1 MAWGGLF
8 RDSTGAWLGG
18 YAVKGGEGSVLLAE
32 LNGVHHHGLHLAWR
46 LGNKKVQVE
55 VIVWRWWT

>member
-18 YAVKGGEGSVLLAE
+18 YAGWRRQCFTGRVKWCPSSWLTSGLEAGKQKGSS
-32 LNGVHHHGLHLAWR
+32 
-46 LGNKKVQVE
+46 
-55 VIVWRWWT
+55 